1 MISAFASL
9 IGMSLGIMSSAI
21 GLKICAKPTRMRKY
35 ESTIKKKKK
44 NHDKVLLLAK
54 YKLNSIEDLISNF
67 LIDSNINHDL
77 F

>member
-35 ESTIKKKKK
+35 ESTIKKK

>member
-1 MISAFASL
+1 M
-9 IGMSLGIMSSAI
+9 
-21 GLKICAKPTRMRKY
+21 KKY

-54 YKLNSIEDLISNF
+54 YKLNSIEDLISKF
-67 LIDSNINHDL
+67 LIDSNINHDM